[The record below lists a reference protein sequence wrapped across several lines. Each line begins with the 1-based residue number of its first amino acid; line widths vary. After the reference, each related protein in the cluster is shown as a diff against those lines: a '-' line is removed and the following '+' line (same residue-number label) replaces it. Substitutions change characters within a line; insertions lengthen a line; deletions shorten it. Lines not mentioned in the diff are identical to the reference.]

1 MQISFAVR
9 FSERIEMGKRNR
21 PQHNDKQKDE
31 HLSDE
36 MAKFA
41 IKNENDLK
49 TKYQPKMK
57 KNIAVVYG
65 GDSSEFVV
73 SVKSSKNV
81 FESINPSIYNVWK
94 VQMQGLNWDVFEG
107 DKVIASIDKGDFSFV
122 KNGEKIQFDFA
133 YITIHGTPGE
143 DGKLQGYFDMVKI
156 PYSTCGVYSSAL
168 TFNKYFCSNYL
179 RNFGVTMA
187 KSVRLFKGDAIDTNK
202 LVEELGLP
210 VFVKPNAGGSSFGVT
225 KVKEKEQLL
234 AALELAT
241 KESAD
246 ILIEEFIDGP
256 EFTCGLV
263 KLSDQEILFPVTEV
277 IPQNEFFDFEAKYTV
292 GKTDEITPARIS
304 PELTSKIQQLSSR
317 IYDLCDCSGI
327 VRVDYILKD
336 GEFYFLEVN
345 TTPGMTATSFVP
357 QQIAAMN
364 RKLGDILGLI
374 IEDKLK

>member
-1 MQISFAVR
+1 
-9 FSERIEMGKRNR
+9 
-21 PQHNDKQKDE
+21 
-31 HLSDE
+31 
-36 MAKFA
+36 
-41 IKNENDLK
+41 
-49 TKYQPKMK
+49 MK

-73 SVKSSKNV
+73 SVKSSINV
-81 FESINPSIYNVWK
+81 YQAIDPEKYNVWK
-94 VQMQGLNWDVFEG
+94 VEMKGLNWEV
-107 DKVIASIDKGDFSFV
+107 VINDQPVAQVDKGDFSFFL
-122 KNGEKIQFDFA
+122 NGEKIKFDFA

-143 DGKLQGYFDMVKI
+143 DGKLQGYFDLVKV

-179 RNFGVTMA
+179 RNFDIPMA
-187 KSVRLFKGDAIDTNK
+187 KSVRLVKNNQIETDQ

-225 KVKEKEQLL
+225 KVKEKHKLRE
-234 AALELAT
+234 AIELAMT
-241 KESAD
+241 ESAD
-246 ILIEEFIDGP
+246 ILVEEFIDGK

-263 KLSDQEILFPVTEV
+263 KLSDQELIFPVTEV
-277 IPQNEFFDFEAKYTV
+277 IPKNEFFDFEAKYTA

-304 PELTSKIQQLSSR
+304 PELTQKIQRLSSR

-327 VRVDYILKD
+327 VRIDYILKD

-357 QQIAAMN
+357 QQIAAMGK
-364 RKLGDILGLI
+364 KLGDVLDLI
-374 IEDKLK
+374 IEDELKKSPAII

>member
-1 MQISFAVR
+1 
-9 FSERIEMGKRNR
+9 
-21 PQHNDKQKDE
+21 
-31 HLSDE
+31 
-36 MAKFA
+36 
-41 IKNENDLK
+41 
-49 TKYQPKMK
+49 MK

-81 FESINPSIYNVWK
+81 FGSIDPAIYNVWK
-94 VQMQGLNWDVFEG
+94 VQMKGLNWEVLED
-107 DKVIASIDKGDFSFV
+107 DRVIASIDKNDFSFS
-122 KNGEKIQFDFA
+122 KNGEKTPFDFA

-179 RNFGVTMA
+179 RNFNVPMA
-187 KSVRLFKGDAIDTNK
+187 KSVRLFKGDKVDGDQ
-202 LVEELGLP
+202 LVAELGLP
-210 VFVKPNAGGSSFGVT
+210 MFVKPNAGGSSFGVT

-234 AALELAT
+234 AALEMAM
-241 KESAD
+241 KESHD
-246 ILIEEFIDGP
+246 ILVEQFIDGP

-263 KLSDQEILFPVTEV
+263 KLSDQELIFPVTEV
-277 IPQNEFFDFEAKYTV
+277 IPQNEFFDFDAKYTV

-304 PELTSKIQQLSSR
+304 PELTQKIQQLSSR

-327 VRVDYILKD
+327 VRMDYILKD
-336 GEFYFLEVN
+336 NEFYFLEVN

-357 QQIAAMN
+357 QQIAAMD
-364 RKLGDILGLI
+364 RKLGDVLGLI

>member
-1 MQISFAVR
+1 
-9 FSERIEMGKRNR
+9 
-21 PQHNDKQKDE
+21 
-31 HLSDE
+31 
-36 MAKFA
+36 
-41 IKNENDLK
+41 
-49 TKYQPKMK
+49 MK

-81 FESINPSIYNVWK
+81 FGSIDPTIYNVWK
-94 VQMQGLNWDVFEG
+94 VQMKGLDWEVFE
-107 DKVIASIDKGDFSFV
+107 DEQVIAPIDKNDFSFS
-122 KNGEKIQFDFA
+122 KNGVKIKFDFA

-179 RNFGVTMA
+179 RNFDVPMA
-187 KSVRLFKGDAIDTNK
+187 KSVRLFKGDQVNADW

-210 VFVKPNAGGSSFGVT
+210 MFVKPNAGGSSFGVT

-234 AALELAT
+234 AALEMAM
-241 KESAD
+241 KESHD
-246 ILIEEFIDGP
+246 ILVEQFIDGP

-263 KLSDQEILFPVTEV
+263 KLSDRELIFPVTEV
-277 IPQNEFFDFEAKYTV
+277 IPQNEFFDFEAKYTA

-304 PELTSKIQQLSSR
+304 PEMTQKIQQLSSR

-327 VRVDYILKD
+327 VRMDYILKD
-336 GEFYFLEVN
+336 NEFYFLEVN

-357 QQIAAMN
+357 QQIAAMD
-364 RKLGDILGLI
+364 RKLGEVLELI

>member
-1 MQISFAVR
+1 
-9 FSERIEMGKRNR
+9 
-21 PQHNDKQKDE
+21 
-31 HLSDE
+31 
-36 MAKFA
+36 
-41 IKNENDLK
+41 
-49 TKYQPKMK
+49 MK

-81 FESINPSIYNVWK
+81 FESIDPTIYNVWK
-94 VQMQGLNWDVFEG
+94 VQMKELDWEVMDDNQ
-107 DKVIASIDKGDFSFV
+107 VIASVNKNDFSFSI
-122 KNGEKIQFDFA
+122 NGEKIKFDFA

-143 DGKLQGYFDMVKI
+143 DGKLQGYFDLVKI

-187 KSVRLFKGDAIDTNK
+187 KSVRLFKGDEVNVDE
-202 LVEELGLP
+202 LVEKLGLP

-234 AALELAT
+234 EALKVAM
-241 KESAD
+241 KESSD
-246 ILIEEFIDGP
+246 MLVEEFIDGP

-263 KLSDQEILFPVTEV
+263 KLSDQELIFPVTEV

-292 GKTDEITPARIS
+292 GKSDEITPARIS
-304 PELTSKIQQLSSR
+304 PELTQKIQQLSSR

-327 VRVDYILKD
+327 VRIDYILKD
-336 GEFYFLEVN
+336 NEFYFLEVN
-345 TTPGMTATSFVP
+345 TTPGMTATSFIP
-357 QQIAAMN
+357 QQIAAMG
-364 RKLGDILGLI
+364 KTLGDVTGLI

>member
-1 MQISFAVR
+1 
-9 FSERIEMGKRNR
+9 
-21 PQHNDKQKDE
+21 
-31 HLSDE
+31 
-36 MAKFA
+36 
-41 IKNENDLK
+41 
-49 TKYQPKMK
+49 MK

-81 FESINPSIYNVWK
+81 FESIDPTIYNVWK
-94 VQMQGLNWDVFEG
+94 VQIQGLDWVVFEG
-107 DKVIASIDKGDFSFV
+107 DELISPIDKSDFSFI
-122 KNGEKIQFDFA
+122 KNGNKIQFDFA

-143 DGKLQGYFDMVKI
+143 DGKLQGYFDLVKI

-179 RNFGVTMA
+179 RNFNVPMA
-187 KSVRLFKGDAIDTNK
+187 KSVRLFKGDAINPDK

-225 KVKEKEQLL
+225 KVKEKAQLQE
-234 AALELAT
+234 ALELAMT
-241 KESAD
+241 ESDD
-246 ILIEEFIDGP
+246 ILVEEFIDGK

-263 KLSDQEILFPVTEV
+263 KIAGEKIVFPVTEV
-277 IPQNEFFDFEAKYTV
+277 IPQNEFFDYEAKYV
-292 GKTDEITPARIS
+292 AGKTDEITPARIS
-304 PELTSKIQQLSSR
+304 PEMTNKIQQLSSR

-357 QQIAAMN
+357 QQIAAMG
-364 RKLGDILGLI
+364 RKLRDVLGLI

>member
-1 MQISFAVR
+1 
-9 FSERIEMGKRNR
+9 
-21 PQHNDKQKDE
+21 
-31 HLSDE
+31 
-36 MAKFA
+36 
-41 IKNENDLK
+41 
-49 TKYQPKMK
+49 MK

-81 FESINPSIYNVWK
+81 FESIDPTIYNVWK
-94 VQMQGLNWDVFEG
+94 VQMQGLNWDVLEG
-107 DKVIASIDKGDFSFV
+107 DEVIASIDKGDFSFV
-122 KNGEKIQFDFA
+122 KKGEKIQFDFA

-179 RNFGVTMA
+179 RNFGVPMA
-187 KSVRLFKGDAIDTNK
+187 KSIRLFKGDAIDTDK

-234 AALELAT
+234 AALEMAT
-241 KESAD
+241 KESTD

-263 KLSDQEILFPVTEV
+263 KLSNQEILFPVTEV

-327 VRVDYILKD
+327 VRIDYILKD

-357 QQIAAMN
+357 QQIAAMD
-364 RKLGDILGLI
+364 RKLGDVLGLI

>member
-1 MQISFAVR
+1 
-9 FSERIEMGKRNR
+9 
-21 PQHNDKQKDE
+21 
-31 HLSDE
+31 
-36 MAKFA
+36 
-41 IKNENDLK
+41 
-49 TKYQPKMK
+49 MK

-81 FESINPSIYNVWK
+81 FESIDPSIYNVWK
-94 VQMQGLNWDVFEG
+94 VQMQGLNWEVLEG
-107 DKVIASIDKGDFSFV
+107 DQVIATIDKDDFSFV
-122 KNGEKIQFDFA
+122 SNSEKIQFDFA

-143 DGKLQGYFDMVKI
+143 DGKLQGYFDLVKI

-187 KSVRLFKGDAIDTNK
+187 KSIRLFKGDTFDTDK
-202 LVEELGLP
+202 LIEELGLP

-234 AALELAT
+234 AALEMAT

-263 KLSDQEILFPVTEV
+263 KLSNQEILFPVTEV

-304 PELTSKIQQLSSR
+304 PELTNKIQQLSSR

-327 VRVDYILKD
+327 VRIDYILKD

-345 TTPGMTATSFVP
+345 TTPGMTATSFIP
-357 QQIAAMN
+357 QQIAAMD
-364 RKLGDILGLI
+364 RKLGDVLGLI

>member
-1 MQISFAVR
+1 
-9 FSERIEMGKRNR
+9 
-21 PQHNDKQKDE
+21 
-31 HLSDE
+31 
-36 MAKFA
+36 
-41 IKNENDLK
+41 
-49 TKYQPKMK
+49 MK

-81 FESINPSIYNVWK
+81 FESINPSVYNVWK
-94 VQMQGLNWDVFEG
+94 VQMQGLNWDVLEG
-107 DKVIASIDKGDFSFV
+107 DEIIASIDKGDFSFV
-122 KNGEKIQFDFA
+122 RNGEKIKFDFA

-143 DGKLQGYFDMVKI
+143 DGKLQGYFDLVKI

-179 RNFGVTMA
+179 RNFEVPMA
-187 KSVRLFKGDAIDTNK
+187 KSVRLFKGDPVNVDD
-202 LVEELGLP
+202 LVEKLGLP

-225 KVKEKEQLL
+225 KVKEKEQLQS
-234 AALELAT
+234 ALELAMT
-241 KESAD
+241 ESSD
-246 ILIEEFIDGP
+246 ILIEQFIDGK

-263 KLSDQEILFPVTEV
+263 KLSDQKLIFPVTEV
-277 IPQNEFFDFEAKYTV
+277 IPQNEFFDYEAKYTA

-304 PELTSKIQQLSSR
+304 PELTQKVQQLSSR
-317 IYDLCDCSGI
+317 IYDWCDCSGI
-327 VRVDYILKD
+327 VRIDYILRD
-336 GEFYFLEVN
+336 NEFYFLEVN

>member
-1 MQISFAVR
+1 
-9 FSERIEMGKRNR
+9 
-21 PQHNDKQKDE
+21 
-31 HLSDE
+31 
-36 MAKFA
+36 
-41 IKNENDLK
+41 
-49 TKYQPKMK
+49 MK

-81 FESINPSIYNVWK
+81 FESIDPSIYNVWK
-94 VQMQGLNWDVFEG
+94 VQMQGLNWEVLEG
-107 DKVIASIDKGDFSFV
+107 DQVIATINKDDFSFV

-187 KSVRLFKGDAIDTNK
+187 KSVRLFKGDAIDTDK
-202 LVEELGLP
+202 LIEELGLP

-234 AALELAT
+234 AALEMAT
-241 KESAD
+241 KESVD

-263 KLSDQEILFPVTEV
+263 KLSNQEILFPVTEV

-304 PELTSKIQQLSSR
+304 PELTRKIQQLSSH

-336 GEFYFLEVN
+336 GEFYFLEIN
-345 TTPGMTATSFVP
+345 TTPGMTATSFIP
-357 QQIAAMN
+357 QQIAAMD
-364 RKLGDILGLI
+364 RKLGDVLGLI

>member
-1 MQISFAVR
+1 
-9 FSERIEMGKRNR
+9 
-21 PQHNDKQKDE
+21 
-31 HLSDE
+31 
-36 MAKFA
+36 
-41 IKNENDLK
+41 
-49 TKYQPKMK
+49 MK

-81 FESINPSIYNVWK
+81 FESIDPTIYNVWK
-94 VQMQGLNWDVFEG
+94 VQMQGLDWVVFEG
-107 DKVIASIDKGDFSFV
+107 DEIISPIDKSDFSFI
-122 KNGEKIQFDFA
+122 KNGNKIHFDFA

-143 DGKLQGYFDMVKI
+143 DGKLQGYFDLVKI

-179 RNFGVTMA
+179 RNFNVPMA
-187 KSVRLFKGDAIDTNK
+187 KSVRLFKGDSINPDK

-225 KVKEKEQLL
+225 KVKEKAQLQE
-234 AALELAT
+234 ALELAM
-241 KESAD
+241 KESSD
-246 ILIEEFIDGP
+246 ILVEEFIEGK

-263 KLSDQEILFPVTEV
+263 KLSNQKILFPVTEV
-277 IPQNEFFDFEAKYTV
+277 IPQNEFFDYEAKYV
-292 GKTDEITPARIS
+292 AGKTDEITPARIS
-304 PELTSKIQQLSSR
+304 PDMTNKIQQLSSR

-357 QQIAAMN
+357 QQIAAMG
-364 RKLGDILGLI
+364 RKLSDVLGLI